1 MTLTYLYLYD
11 IVMLFNILYYKNINN
26 NRANNNVEGYNNKLK
41 LYVGAASPNI
51 YKILEIFKS
60 EETSAVKSFRNAIA
74 NPPTKPPPRKNYF
87 VNKDDKFRIF
97 KTLYIEKSIT
107 LEVYLKHI
115 IELYKFDK
123 NKLKLWEI

>member
-1 MTLTYLYLYD
+1 
-11 IVMLFNILYYKNINN
+11 
-26 NRANNNVEGYNNKLK
+26 VEGYNNKLK
-41 LYVGAASPNI
+41 LYVGSAGSNI
-51 YKILEIFKS
+51 YKILEILKG
-60 EETSAVKSFRNAIA
+60 EETSADKSIRNAIA

-115 IELYKFDK
+115 IELYKFDRK
-123 NKLKLWEI
+123 KIETVGDLTDSDTADRDNSDETYDLSDDTVNPR